1 MNGIIELLSG
11 MAVSET
17 VVREQSAQVIGTLV
31 GCAFCIWL
39 ICVVVK
45 ALSTKTDD
53 EKKKKEAKRKKS
65 KVYNSGAGEFFR
77 KYLPIIIIVAVFVVG
92 VIVIA
97 LSN

>member
-1 MNGIIELLSG
+1 

-17 VVREQSAQVIGTLV
+17 AIREHVAEVLGTVI

-39 ICVVVK
+39 IWVVVK

-77 KYLPIIIIVAVFVVG
+77 KYLPIIIIVAVFVIG
-92 VIVIA
+92 VIMIA

>member
-1 MNGIIELLSG
+1 MNGMVKLLSN

-17 VVREQSAQVIGTLV
+17 AAREQSAQVIGTLV

-65 KVYNSGAGEFFR
+65 KVYNSWVGEFFR
-77 KYLPIIIIVAVFVVG
+77 KYIPIIIVVVVFVVG
-92 VIVIA
+92 LIIIA

>member
-1 MNGIIELLSG
+1 MNGMVKLLSN

-17 VVREQSAQVIGTLV
+17 AAREQAAKVLGTVI

-53 EKKKKEAKRKKS
+53 EKKKAKRKKS
-65 KVYNSGAGEFFR
+65 KVYNSRVGEFFR
-77 KYLPIIIIVAVFVVG
+77 KYIPIIIIVAVFVIG
-92 VIVIA
+92 VIIIA